1 MQRWEKYLNPENA
14 KGKKSKTLLFWS
26 RLEICWNLGP
36 WTEEEDLLVMKLV
49 EKHGPQKWTFIA
61 DHLPGRIG
69 KQCRERW
76 HNHLNPR
83 IKKSSWADE
92 EEWLLFLHHKAAGNK
107 WAEIAKSLPGRTDN
121 SIKNHWNSSMKKR
134 IPELLNRF
142 LKLKEAGGLEY
153 LATLTNISKVE
164 RELLETLFK
173 MGDNDF
179 HSLNGI
185 TTDSGKDDE
194 VPSKG
199 NKILLRSSYP

>member
-1 MQRWEKYLNPENA
+1 M
-14 KGKKSKTLLFWS
+14 
-26 RLEICWNLGP
+26 
-36 WTEEEDLLVMKLV
+36 LVIKLV

-134 IPELLNRF
+134 IPELLARF
-142 LKLKEAGGLEY
+142 NKIKEAGGLAY
-153 LATLTNISKVE
+153 LDKMTGISKVE

-179 HSLNGI
+179 HSIHGI
-185 TTDSGKDDE
+185 VTDSKDDE
-194 VPSKG
+194 HLYTKG
-199 NKILLRSSYP
+199 KLSIYIDLF